1 MGLSALAFLNP
12 WLLTALA
19 ALPLIYWLLRT
30 VPPRPRQIEFPPT
43 RILVGMEN
51 KEKTPAKTPWWLLLI
66 RLLAAALVIFALA
79 EPVLNPQ
86 AQSPIKGTGPVVIAV
101 DNGWASAGE
110 WDQRLAMV
118 ERLIDEAEGDSRP
131 VAVFGTAA
139 TTKAPVI
146 KLEAPVDARATAAA
160 LQPQPFAPDRTGLV
174 SALTTALQTTGAQSS
189 SVVWLTDGL
198 DHDGKGA
205 QFGEALATAAGDGRF
220 AVVDVKAGSEPLGLS
235 ASVGADGKLA
245 AKIIRAGGGGAR
257 AGIVHAYSARGQRLA
272 ETPFNLAI
280 GETSATASIEM
291 PLELRN
297 QVTRLEIA
305 GTRSAG
311 SVNLLDQRSQWQRI
325 GLISGEAQEQAQPL
339 LAPLYY
345 IQRAVQPF
353 SELIVPKE
361 KNLVSGTK
369 TIIQDRASVLM
380 LADIGTISGE
390 AAEQVTK
397 WVEKG
402 GVLVR
407 FAGPRLEKG
416 GDDLLPV
423 GLRAGGRSLGGAL
436 SWSTPQPLA
445 PFDEES
451 LFSGLTV
458 PADVSVRRQVLADP
472 ALLTPEVKVW
482 ARLNDGTPLVTA
494 TRKGDGYLILFHITA
509 NSDWS
514 NLPMSGLFVEMLRRI
529 SELGTLTAAPAS
541 SEGGTTTADTSSPQS
556 AAAPE
561 TLAPMQTLDGFGSLK
576 PPPPTA
582 QPLKRSDA
590 DKTVASLDHPPGYY
604 GAGSAPRAI
613 NVVTPKT
620 SLTALPAPP
629 NSAQRLGYDQ
639 EGTTPLKPALLLTAL
654 ALLFADVVAVLL
666 LMGGLRALLRPAAQA
681 AALVLAITI
690 SAPQPARAQDFDLP
704 SRFTFPGRIPAEKPI
719 VTVPSEVSP
728 ADRASV
734 EATANVTFGYVVTG
748 DPAVDQVS
756 KQGLSGLM
764 KVLRARTAV
773 EPGEPRGVDIVRDE
787 IAFYP
792 VLYWPVLDNA
802 EPLPE
807 ETLAKIDAYMKQG
820 GMIIFDTRDYG
831 NGLPTGM
838 AMAGERGPALQ
849 RLIGRLDIPR
859 LEPVPEDH
867 VLTKSFYLLQ
877 SFPGRW
883 DGGQLWVEAQD
894 RSEDGAEGEER
905 RARQADGVSSIMIT
919 PNDLASAWALDDK
932 GVPIYSVTPGGER
945 QREMALR
952 TGINIVMH
960 ALTGNYKADQVHVP
974 ALLERLGQ

>member
-1 MGLSALAFLNP
+1 MGLSGLAFLNP
-12 WLLTALA
+12 WLLTALLT
-19 ALPLIYWLLRT
+19 LPLIYWLLRT

-43 RILVGMEN
+43 RILVGIDN

-66 RLLAAALVIFALA
+66 RLLAAAFVIFALA

-86 AQSPIKGTGPVVIAV
+86 AESPVKGTGPVVIAV
-101 DNGWASAGE
+101 DNGWASAAD
-110 WDQRLAMV
+110 WDRRLTLV
-118 ERLIDEAEGDSRP
+118 ERLIDEAESDSRP

-139 TTKAPVI
+139 TAKAPVV

-160 LQPQPFAPDRTGLV
+160 LQPQPFAPDRGALV
-174 SALTTALQTTGAQSS
+174 PALEAAMKTANAGAASI
-189 SVVWLTDGL
+189 VWLADGI
-198 DHDGKGA
+198 DHGGKGA
-205 QFGEALATAAGDGRF
+205 DFGEALSKAAGDGRLSI
-220 AVVDVKAGSEPLGLS
+220 VDVAAGGEPLGLS
-235 ASVGADGKLA
+235 ASAGVDGKLSARIVRA
-245 AKIIRAGGGGAR
+245 AGGAR
-257 AGIVHAYSARGQRLA
+257 NGIVLAYSARGQRLG
-272 ETPFNLAI
+272 ETPFTLNA
-280 GETSATASIEM
+280 GETATTAAIDL

-305 GTRSAG
+305 GSRSAG
-311 SVNLLDQRSQWQRI
+311 SVSLLDQRSQWQRV
-325 GLISGEAQEQAQPL
+325 GLISGESQEQAQPL

-345 IQRAVQPF
+345 IQRAVQPY
-353 SELIVPKE
+353 SELVLPKE
-361 KNLVSGTK
+361 KNLVSGIK
-369 TIIQDRASVLM
+369 TIIDDRASIMM
-380 LADIGTISGE
+380 LADIGTISGD

-407 FAGPRLEKG
+407 FAGSRLEKG

-451 LFSGLTV
+451 IFSGLTI
-458 PADVSVRRQVLADP
+458 PADVSIKRQVLADP

-494 TRKGDGYLILFHITA
+494 TRKGEGYLVLFHVTA
-509 NSDWS
+509 NSNWS

-541 SEGGTTTADTSSPQS
+541 GDEGGVVQDTAAVN
-556 AAAPE
+556 AATPE
-561 TLAPMQTLDGFGSLK
+561 TLAPSQTLDGFGSLK

-582 QPLKRSDA
+582 QPLKRSSA
-590 DKTVASLDHPPGYY
+590 DKVVASLDHPPGYY
-604 GAGSAPRAI
+604 GAGAAPRAI
-613 NVVTPKT
+613 NAVTPQT
-620 SLTALPAPP
+620 VLAPLPAAP
-629 NSAQRLGYDQ
+629 AGALRLGYDQ
-639 EGTTPLKPALLLTAL
+639 EGTTPLKPALLTAAL
-654 ALLFADVVAVLL
+654 ALLFADILAVLL
-666 LMGGLRALLRPAAQA
+666 LMGGLKALLRPSAQA
-681 AALVLAITI
+681 AAMVLAVIAF
-690 SAPQPARAQDFDLP
+690 APPADAQDFDLP
-704 SRFTFPGRIPAEKPI
+704 SRFTFPGRVSPSKPT
-719 VTVPSEVSP
+719 VTVPAEVAP
-728 ADRASV
+728 ADKPSV
-734 EATANVTFGYVVTG
+734 EATSEVTFGYVLTG
-748 DPAVDQVS
+748 DPSVDNVS

-773 EPGEPRGVDIVRDE
+773 EPGEPRGVDIINDE

-792 VLYWPVLDNA
+792 VLYWPVLDTA
-802 EPLPE
+802 KELPE
-807 ETLAKIDAYMKQG
+807 ETLAKIDAFMKQG

-859 LEPVPEDH
+859 LEPVPVDH

-883 DGGQLWVEAQD
+883 DGGQLWVEAQE
-894 RSEDGAEGEER
+894 RSEDGAEGDER
-905 RARQADGVSSIMIT
+905 RARQADGVSSILIT
-919 PNDLASAWALDDK
+919 PNDFAAAWALDEK
-932 GVPIYSVTPGGER
+932 GTPLYAVVPGGER

-952 TGINIVMH
+952 TGVNIVMH